1 MTPALFRKKRVFAL
15 LAVGFVLLLFYRSDW
30 IGKWMYPV
38 KYVEEIRTSALE
50 HGVDPV
56 FVAAVI
62 RVESN
67 FRPTLISPKNAHGL
81 MQIMPETAGWIIEQ
95 AGYTEDFR
103 QRLLE
108 EDVNIRLGTWYI
120 ASLYRQFAGW
130 MEGRTEKD
138 RMALIAAAYNAGPG
152 NVANWLASGVWDG
165 TLGQASNVPFGE
177 TRHYIQRVLYYYEKY
192 EDIYAKEWRTDP
204 QKGR

>member
-1 MTPALFRKKRVFAL
+1 MTPAMFRKKRVFAL
-15 LAVGFVLLLFYRSDW
+15 LAVGFVLILFYRSDW
-30 IGKWMYPV
+30 IGKWLYPV
-38 KYVEEIRTSALE
+38 KYEEEICKSAME

-67 FRPTLISPKNAHGL
+67 FRPTLISHKNAHGL

-95 AGYTEDFR
+95 AGFSADFR

-108 EDVNIRLGTWYI
+108 EDVNIKLGTWYI
-120 ASLYRQFAGW
+120 ASLHRQFAGVT
-130 MEGRTEKD
+130 EGWPEKD
-138 RMALIAAAYNAGPG
+138 RLALIAAAYNAGPG

-165 TLGQASNVPFGE
+165 TLDHASKVPFGE

-192 EDIYAKEWRTDP
+192 EDIYAKEWRSEP
-204 QKGR
+204 QKER